1 MYTSNSNTRVRGSG
15 TFSARS
21 VSLPAPLLPVSGA
34 LGNPSPMMFI
44 KTSVLI
50 LLATAIGQADARRR
64 MFATQERH
72 STDNIAK
79 LRDYYGTGSSS
90 TEKDVAGLWWDKVY
104 HTFFTGAQDCPGA
117 RGTWYLST
125 LAFQS
130 TPNRPQASLNAVVTG
145 ILSASD
151 CHALGHDMAAAA
163 LAGLHA
169 NQLTRITTLQDPETA
184 LLPTKASVYYGVT
197 QNGKCEIHTLVPGE
211 ADLTRG
217 ASPFM
222 GFSTC
227 VHA

>member
-1 MYTSNSNTRVRGSG
+1 MVGQGLPHLFHRCG
-15 TFSARS
+15 T
-21 VSLPAPLLPVSGA
+21 SLPTCAAYALAQTSCALLQARGA
-34 LGNPSPMMFI
+34 QRRA
-44 KTSVLI
+44 
-50 LLATAIGQADARRR
+50 LLCA
-64 MFATQERH
+64 
-72 STDNIAK
+72 
-79 LRDYYGTGSSS
+79 
-90 TEKDVAGLWWDKVY
+90 
-104 HTFFTGAQDCPGA
+104 GAQDCPGA
-117 RGTWYLST
+117 RGTWYPST